1 MSSSIVANQFLSN
14 RQGDE
19 MKNHK
24 RILLSILLT
33 SLFIAHTPAS
43 NANGSEE
50 NYNEQVKTK
59 ALSGLANIGASFL
72 EIPKNMINISNDTN
86 FVWGVLGGAPYGGL
100 IMAGRMVSGLADL
113 ATCFIPT
120 TPITNPVYVWDDFDK
135 NTTFGDG
142 LRLEDR

>member
-1 MSSSIVANQFLSN
+1 
-14 RQGDE
+14 
-19 MKNHK
+19 MKNQK

-33 SLFIAHTPAS
+33 SLLIAFAPSSH
-43 NANGSEE
+43 ANEGEG
-50 NYNEQVKTK
+50 NYNERVKTK
-59 ALSGLANIGASFL
+59 ALSGLANIGSGIL